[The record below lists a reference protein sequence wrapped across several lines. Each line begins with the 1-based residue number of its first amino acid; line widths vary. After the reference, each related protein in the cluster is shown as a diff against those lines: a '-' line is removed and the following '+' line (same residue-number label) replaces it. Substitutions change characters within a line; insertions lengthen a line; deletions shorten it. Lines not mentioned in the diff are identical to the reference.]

1 MIILQ
6 HEVKMTV
13 LRKATI
19 RAAIEN
25 PILHANVQVDK
36 GLQWRFSMYG
46 CFCHKLPVVLT
57 S

>member
-19 RAAIEN
+19 RAIEN